1 MNSILYWCS
10 ENGVPMYVPGIMDG
24 AVGSQLWLFMQDHR
38 DFKVDLFKNEQEL
51 SDYVFTPVELER

>member
-1 MNSILYWCS
+1 
-10 ENGVPMYVPGIMDG
+10 MYVPGIMDG